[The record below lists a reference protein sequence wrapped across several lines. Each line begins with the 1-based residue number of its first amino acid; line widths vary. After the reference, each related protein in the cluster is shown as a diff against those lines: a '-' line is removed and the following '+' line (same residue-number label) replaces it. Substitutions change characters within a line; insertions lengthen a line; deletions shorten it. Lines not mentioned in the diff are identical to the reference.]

1 MQRSVVGWSPLK
13 SLSGRKNVLTCASG
27 CGRGGRLQ
35 EVIFNHLPWA
45 FIPSARL
52 AARPMVKRRRALHK
66 YTGHA
71 AADRRAVAGG
81 DLGLMH

>member
-1 MQRSVVGWSPLK
+1 MQWSVGWSPLK
-13 SLSGRKNVLTCASG
+13 SLSGRKNVLTLAS
-27 CGRGGRLQ
+27 GRGGRLQ